1 MPRHPGQVDEAKT
14 EAILEASAALFAE
27 RGLAASMDEIARR
40 AGVSRQTLYNRFASK
55 SEIAQALAEQRSA
68 AVTAPLKGGGE
79 PEAVLEA
86 LALSLLERV
95 CAPEKTA
102 SLRGVCLVSADAPEI
117 SRIVYQAGPGES
129 LKRLSAWLADQTR
142 AGRLDTPDPDEAAE
156 MFTGM
161 VLGHGHLRA
170 VLDIPQ
176 IGPEQRK
183 IRAREAAARFVRAF
197 APVDAGERSA

>member
-40 AGVSRQTLYNRFASK
+40 AGVSKQTLYNRFASK

-68 AVTAPLKGGGE
+68 AVTAPLKAEG
-79 PEAVLEA
+79 EA

-102 SLRGVCLVSADAPEI
+102 SLRGVCLMSAEAPEI

-129 LKRLSAWLADQTR
+129 LKQLSAWLADQTR
-142 AGRLDTPDPDEAAE
+142 AGRLDIPDPDEAAE

-176 IGPEQRK
+176 IGPEARK
-183 IRAREAAARFVRAF
+183 VRAKEAATRFVRAF
-197 APVDAGERSA
+197 APVDAGGRSA